1 MKIIDILTY
10 PVNLAGNHVFIK
22 VLTDEHLYGIG
33 EAYRVGPD
41 VAVNQVVHYFKDW
54 LIGQDPTR
62 IEHCWRIMYNG
73 SRFPGG
79 SMINA
84 AISGIEIALWDLK
97 GKAYGVPVYQLLGG
111 RCRDRIRVYRAAGG
125 GETRQ
130 AIEADIDNVVR
141 RQGFTAIKTGP
152 QPRHY
157 PQLPWGQVLR
167 KTRERMEILRRA
179 VGEDVD
185 IALDPH
191 AQIWEL
197 IRAQELAEVVKPFRP
212 LFYEEPLRPENI
224 SAMAKLKQKID
235 IPLATGECLVTKYQF
250 RDLIA
255 ANAADILQPDLLLCG
270 GILEAKK
277 IAAMAEADCLSVAPH
292 NPMGPVSTAVS
303 AHFAI
308 STPNFLILEYVP
320 DFEGESRKL
329 IIEPFKYSD
338 GWLEVP
344 DKPGLGIELNE
355 KAFAGNPGLDPK
367 YRRELLFDA
376 DGNVAYQ

>member
-10 PVNLAGNHVFIK
+10 PVNLAGNHVFVK

-41 VAVNQVVHYFKDW
+41 EAVDQVVHYFKDW
-54 LIGQDPTR
+54 LVGQDPTR
-62 IEHCWRIMYNG
+62 IEHLWRIMYNG

-79 SMINA
+79 SIVNA

-97 GKAYGVPVYQLLGG
+97 GKVYGVPVYQLIGG

-125 GETRQ
+125 GNTAQ
-130 AIEADIDNVVR
+130 AIEESA
-141 RQGFTAIKTGP
+141 RQAVKEGYTAIKTAP
-152 QPRHY
+152 QPSHY
-157 PQLPWGQVLR
+157 QQLPWGEALR
-167 KTRERMEILRRA
+167 ETRKKMESLRRA
-179 VGEDVD
+179 VGDDVD

-191 AQIWEL
+191 AQIFEP

-224 SAMAKLKQKID
+224 AAMGRLHQKID
-235 IPLATGECLVTKYQF
+235 IPLATGEMLVTKYQF

-270 GILEAKK
+270 GLLEAKK
-277 IAAMAEADCLSVAPH
+277 IAAMAEAEYLTVAPH
-292 NPMGPVSTAVS
+292 NPMGPISTAVS

-320 DFEGESRKL
+320 DNAGPSREL
-329 IIEPFKYSD
+329 ILQPFKYAD
-338 GWLEVP
+338 GWLDVP
-344 DKPGLGIELNE
+344 DTPGLGIELNE
-355 KAFAGNPGLDPK
+355 KAFANKPLQK
-367 YRRELLFDA
+367 WRRELMTDK
-376 DGNVAYQ
+376 DGNIAFQ

>member
-10 PVNLAGNHVFIK
+10 PVNLAGNHVFVK

-41 VAVNQVVHYFKDW
+41 VAVDQVIHYFKEW

-62 IEHCWRIMYNG
+62 IEHLYRILYNG

-97 GKAYGVPVYQLLGG
+97 GKIFGAPVYQLLGG
-111 RCRDRIRVYRAAGG
+111 RCRDRIRVYTAAGG
-125 GETRQ
+125 GRTPKE
-130 AIEADIDNVVR
+130 IENGLDDVVHKR
-141 RQGFTAIKTGP
+141 GFTAIKTTP
-152 QPRHY
+152 QPYRF
-157 PQLPWGQVLR
+157 QKMPWGQVLR
-167 KTRERMEILRRA
+167 KTRTRMELLRRI

-191 AQIWEL
+191 AQIFEP

-224 SAMAKLKQKID
+224 AAMARLKQKID

-270 GILEAKK
+270 GLLEAKK
-277 IAAMAEADCLSVAPH
+277 IAAMAEAEYLTVAPH
-292 NPMGPVSTAVS
+292 NPMGPVSTAVA

-320 DFEGESRKL
+320 DNEAPMRDLVLK
-329 IIEPFKYSD
+329 PFKYAE

-344 DKPGLGIELNE
+344 DTPGLGIELNE
-355 KAFAGNPGLDPK
+355 KAFVNNRGLDK
-367 YRRELLFDA
+367 TYRRELMFDA
-376 DGNVAYQ
+376 DGNIAYQ

>member
-1 MKIIDILTY
+1 MKITDILTY
-10 PVNLAGNHVFIK
+10 GVHLGGNHLFVK

-41 VAVNQVVHYFKDW
+41 EAVDRTIHYLKDW

-62 IEHCWRIMYNG
+62 IEHLWRLLYNG

-79 SMINA
+79 SMLNA

-111 RCRDRIRVYRAAGG
+111 RCRDRIRVYRGAGG
-125 GETRQ
+125 GNTPREIEEGVRQ
-130 AIEADIDNVVR
+130 VVNKE
-141 RQGFTAIKTGP
+141 GFTAIKVAP
-152 QPRHY
+152 QPAHY
-157 PQLPWGQVLR
+157 QQMPWGQVLR
-167 KTRERMEILRRA
+167 ETRKRMEILRRA

-191 AQIWEL
+191 AQIFEP

-212 LFYEEPLRPENI
+212 LFYEEPLRPENVA
-224 SAMAKLKQKID
+224 AMGRLRQKVD
-235 IPLATGECLVTKYQF
+235 IPVATGEMLVTKYQF
-250 RDLIA
+250 RDVIA
-255 ANAADILQPDLLLCG
+255 AGAADILQPDLLLCG
-270 GILEAKK
+270 GLLEAKK
-277 IAAMAEADCLSVAPH
+277 IAAMAEAEYLTVAPH

-308 STPNFLILEYVP
+308 STGNFLILEYVP
-320 DFEGESRKL
+320 DSEGPSRDL
-329 IIEPFKYSD
+329 IHKPFKYSG

-344 DKPGLGIELNE
+344 DAPGLGIELNE
-355 KAFAGNPGLDPK
+355 KAFAGKPLQK
-367 YRRELLFDA
+367 WRRELMTES
-376 DGNVAYQ
+376 DGNIVYQ

>member
-1 MKIIDILTY
+1 MKIIDILTF
-10 PVNLAGNHVFIK
+10 PVNLGGNHLFVK

-41 VAVNQVVHYFKDW
+41 EAVDQIIHYFKDW
-54 LIGQDPTR
+54 LIGEDPTR
-62 IEHCWRIMYNG
+62 IEHLWRIMYNG

-79 SMINA
+79 SMVNA

-125 GETRQ
+125 GNTPREIEESVRQ
-130 AIEADIDNVVR
+130 AVQE
-141 RQGFTAIKTGP
+141 GFTAFKTSP
-152 QPRHY
+152 QPGHY
-157 PQLPWGQVLR
+157 QQLPWGQVLR
-167 KTRERMEILRRA
+167 ETRKRMETMRRA
-179 VGEDVD
+179 VGEDID

-191 AQIWEL
+191 AQIFEP

-212 LFYEEPLRPENI
+212 MFYEEPLRPENI
-224 SAMAKLKQKID
+224 AAMGRLHRNID
-235 IPLATGECLVTKYQF
+235 IPLATGEMLVTKYEF

-255 ANAADILQPDLLLCG
+255 AEAADILQPDLLLCG
-270 GILEAKK
+270 GLLEGKK
-277 IAAMAEADCLSVAPH
+277 IAAMAEAEYLTVAPH
-292 NPMGPVSTAVS
+292 NPMGPISTAVS

-320 DFEGESRKL
+320 DSDGPSREL
-329 IIEPFKYSD
+329 ILKPFKYAD

-344 DKPGLGIELNE
+344 DTPGLGIELNE
-355 KAFAGNPGLDPK
+355 KAFANKPLK
-367 YRRELLFDA
+367 KWRRELLHDRDVNIAF
-376 DGNVAYQ
+376 Q

>member
-1 MKIIDILTY
+1 MKIIDILTF
-10 PVNLAGNHVFIK
+10 PVNLAGNHVFVK
-22 VLTDEHLYGIG
+22 VLTDEHMYGIG

-41 VAVNQVVHYFKDW
+41 EAVDQIIHYFKHW
-54 LIGQDPTR
+54 LIGEDPTR
-62 IEHCWRIMYNG
+62 IEHLYRIMYNG

-79 SMINA
+79 SMVNA

-125 GETRQ
+125 GRTPKEIEDSLRQ
-130 AIEADIDNVVR
+130 AVHVEKY
-141 RQGFTAIKTGP
+141 TAIKTSP
-152 QPRHY
+152 QPGHY
-157 PQLPWGQVLR
+157 QKMPWGQALR
-167 KTRERMEILRRA
+167 ETRQRMEVMRKF

-191 AQIWEL
+191 AQIFEP
-197 IRAQELAEVVKPFRP
+197 IKAQELAEVVKPFRP
-212 LFYEEPLRPENI
+212 MFYEEPLRPENI
-224 SAMAKLKQKID
+224 AAMGRLHQKID
-235 IPLATGECLVTKYQF
+235 IPLATGEMLVTKYQF

-270 GILEAKK
+270 GLLEGKK
-277 IAAMAEADCLSVAPH
+277 IAAMAEAEYLTVAPH

-320 DFEGESRKL
+320 DHEGPSREL
-329 IIEPFKYSD
+329 ILEPFKYAD

-355 KAFAGNPGLDPK
+355 KAFINNKGLDKK

-376 DGNVAYQ
+376 DGNVVWQ